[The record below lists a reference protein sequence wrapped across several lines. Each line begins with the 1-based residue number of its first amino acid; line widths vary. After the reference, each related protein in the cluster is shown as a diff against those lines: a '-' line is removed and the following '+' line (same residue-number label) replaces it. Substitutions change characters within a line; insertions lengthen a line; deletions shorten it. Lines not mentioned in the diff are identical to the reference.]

1 MPIQPQILSVWRG
14 YFDWTL
20 FLHTVY
26 AMAKKRQVPGVR
38 PEFALVEFYRRNGY
52 MRVPNETLREDAPR
66 EYKKG
71 YEIRLIARS
80 QRELTAIR
88 RLIRQVDLRPGKP
101 FPKHNQWVQP
111 IYGRD
116 AMDLFIIWLDEYGEE
131 RDGKPARNHRKNM
144 NGVKLAAGTK
154 SVSRNSQPKTAR
166 RTTSSAKKAASITR
180 AQKTVKG
187 TKSKKASKTRITSRK
202 AATATRQKTGTKS
215 ATRTNRASRK
225 AG

>member
-1 MPIQPQILSVWRG
+1 MGSDSIIEVAAVPIQPQILSMWRG
-14 YFDWTL
+14 YSDWTL

-26 AMAKKRQVPGVR
+26 AMTKKRQVPGAR
-38 PEFALVEFYRRNGY
+38 PEFALVEFYRRNGC

-80 QRELTAIR
+80 QRELTTMR

-116 AMDLFIIWLDEYGEE
+116 AMDLFTTWLDEFGER
-131 RDGKPARNHRKNM
+131 RDDKPARNH
-144 NGVKLAAGTK
+144 VKQENVLQMADATR
-154 SVSRNSQPKTAR
+154 SVSGNSKQKTAR
-166 RTTSSAKKAASITR
+166 RAASTTKKAASVTPST
-180 AQKTVKG
+180 KTGKG
-187 TKSKKASKTRITSRK
+187 TRSKKASRTRSTSRK
-202 AATATRQKTGTKS
+202 AATVT
-215 ATRTNRASRK
+215 
-225 AG
+225 

>member
-1 MPIQPQILSVWRG
+1 MPIQPQILSMWRG

-20 FLHTVY
+20 FWHTVY
-26 AMAKKRQVPGVR
+26 AMAKKRQVPGTR

-80 QRELTAIR
+80 QRELTAMR

-111 IYGRD
+111 IYGRG
-116 AMDLFIIWLDEYGEE
+116 AMDLFTFWLDEFGEE
-131 RDGKPARNHRKNM
+131 RDGKPARNHGKQK
-144 NGVKLAAGTK
+144 NGVKLAAVNK
-154 SVSRNSQPKTAR
+154 SVSRNNQRKTAG
-166 RTTSSAKKAASITR
+166 RTASTAKKAASVTPST
-180 AQKTVKG
+180 KTVKG
-187 TKSKKASKTRITSRK
+187 TKSKKASKTSSTSRK
-202 AATATRQKTGTKS
+202 TATVTRQKTGTNS
-215 ATRTNRASRK
+215 ATGTNRAGRK

>member
-1 MPIQPQILSVWRG
+1 MPIQPQILSMWRG

-38 PEFALVEFYRRNGY
+38 PEFTLVEFYRRNGY

-80 QRELTAIR
+80 QRELTAMR

-131 RDGKPARNHRKNM
+131 RDGKPARNRGKKM
-144 NGVKLAAGTK
+144 NGVKLATVTK
-154 SVSRNSQPKTAR
+154 SVASNSNRKKTAPTAS
-166 RTTSSAKKAASITR
+166 TTKKAASVTP
-180 AQKTVKG
+180 AKKTVKG
-187 TKSKKASKTRITSRK
+187 TKSKEASSTRATSRKTAKVTKRRTRTSSATGTQRTSRK
-202 AATATRQKTGTKS
+202 AG
-215 ATRTNRASRK
+215 
-225 AG
+225 